1 MRHIPTALF
10 GATSSDGRRALQV
23 AALAAVLASGC
34 RGKVDDRSE
43 TSEAPSA
50 PSPVT
55 TLPQDAVG
63 KGQLIEGKEEAYG
76 VRLPYEWS
84 ISSKMQN
91 GVVAVGPGKPEDV
104 ANYVRARVQAKTV
117 NVGASSTRF
126 VKVTVRSLPN
136 RELAIGVEPDPRGGA
151 RSRIVIED
159 VTPPPDPPPEK
170 RDPAARM
177 ESVGLTPNGRVLNP
191 SRLE

>member
-1 MRHIPTALF
+1 MRHIPNALL
-10 GATSSDGRRALQV
+10 GPSSEGRRALQV
-23 AALAAVLASGC
+23 AALAAVLASGAC
-34 RGKVDDRSE
+34 KGRSDDR
-43 TSEAPSA
+43 TDTNEAPSA
-50 PSPVT
+50 PAPVT

-84 ISSKMQN
+84 ISAKMQN
-91 GVVAVGPGKPEDV
+91 GVVAAGPGKPEDV
-104 ANYVRARVQAKTV
+104 ANYLRARVQAKTV

-159 VTPPPDPPPEK
+159 VTPPPEPPPEK
-170 RDPAARM
+170 RDPASRM
-177 ESVGLTPNGRVLNP
+177 ESVGLTPNGRVLHPN
-191 SRLE
+191 RIE